1 MPSDQIDAHHHLWKY
16 SSKDYPWMSEG
27 MEAIRCDFLVDDLH
41 QTLSEAGING
51 AVTVQAR
58 QTLIETDWLLQLASA
73 SKIVR
78 GVVGWVPL
86 VKSRVHD
93 DLERLAS
100 NKKLKAVRHVIHD
113 EPDNFFILRE
123 DFNRGIALLERFKL
137 KYDILIFERHLP
149 QTIAFVDRH
158 PEQIF
163 VVDHIAKPRIKDGDM
178 EPWRRA
184 LADLARRQN
193 IYCKLSGM
201 VTEANWSSWTES
213 ELQPYVDV
221 VLTAFGPKR
230 IMFGSDW
237 PVLLVASSYKG
248 WVETVH
254 RMIRSLSDD
263 EQQWIMG
270 QTAKMVYELD

>member
-1 MPSDQIDAHHHLWKY
+1 
-16 SSKDYPWMSEG
+16 
-27 MEAIRCDFLVDDLH
+27 
-41 QTLSEAGING
+41 
-51 AVTVQAR
+51 
-58 QTLIETDWLLQLASA
+58 
-73 SKIVR
+73 
-78 GVVGWVPL
+78 
-86 VKSRVHD
+86 VHD

-123 DFNRGIALLERFKL
+123 DFNRGIGLLDRFKL

-178 EPWRRA
+178 EPWREA
-184 LADLARRQN
+184 LADLARREN

-237 PVLLVASSYKG
+237 PVLLVASSYRG

-263 EQQWIMG
+263 EQKWIMG
-270 QTAKMVYELD
+270 QTAKSVYELD